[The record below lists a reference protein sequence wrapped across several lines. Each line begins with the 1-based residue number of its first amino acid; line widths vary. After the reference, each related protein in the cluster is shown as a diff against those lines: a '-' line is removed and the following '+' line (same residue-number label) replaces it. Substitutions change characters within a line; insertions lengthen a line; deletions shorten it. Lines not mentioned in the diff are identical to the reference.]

1 LGLGTP
7 APNVALGPFFDAQ
20 SFPWPK
26 VGLLSRSVR
35 RMADGLI
42 SAETIRDVG
51 ILGAGQ
57 MGAAAAAMFRR
68 AGFGVRLWT
77 REASKLAA
85 ARKTVEE
92 VDRFLAETMRQAE
105 VPGGELILEANLA
118 VVDAESE
125 VIFECVAEVMEE
137 KQALLRKLTSCRERG
152 ALVMSCTSALS
163 ITEMARGSGMEPVL
177 VGAHFWNPPHL
188 IPVVEVVA
196 GKSTPP
202 GQADRAVRLL
212 ERVGKV
218 PVRCADV
225 PGFVGN
231 RLMHA
236 MWREALALVEAGVCT
251 AEDIDRVVKGTF
263 ALRLPVLG
271 PMENM
276 DLVGLGLVEK
286 VERYLF
292 PYLATS
298 AEPSEAL
305 VSRLQ
310 KGETGMKAGR
320 GFYDWSQ
327 RDAGAVVALRDK
339 QIARQLEFIREQ
351 AQSGGPAKD

>member
-1 LGLGTP
+1 MAAPTTP
-7 APNVALGPFFDAQ
+7 PE
-20 SFPWPK
+20 S
-26 VGLLSRSVR
+26 
-35 RMADGLI
+35 
-42 SAETIRDVG
+42 IRHIG

-68 AGFGVRLWT
+68 AGFHVQLWT
-77 REASKLAA
+77 RDAQKLQGALPAVEA
-85 ARKTVEE
+85 VET
-92 VDRFLAETMRQAE
+92 FLEQMRHPA
-105 VPGGELILEANLA
+105 VPGGTLQLEPDLTALDATADA
-118 VVDAESE
+118 VL
-125 VIFECVAEVMEE
+125 ECVAEDMAQ
-137 KQALLRKLTSCRERG
+137 KQELLRRLRSCRERG

-163 ITEMARGSGMEPVL
+163 TTEMARGSGLESVL

-196 GKSTPP
+196 GAHTPSA
-202 GQADRAVRLL
+202 QADRAVALL
-212 ERVGKV
+212 DRVGKV

-236 MWREALALVEAGVCT
+236 MWREALALVDAGVCT

-292 PYLATS
+292 PDLATNS
-298 AEPSEAL
+298 EPAKALTTRLSEG
-305 VSRLQ
+305 
-310 KGETGMKAGR
+310 KTGMKAGQ

-327 RDAGAVVALRDK
+327 RDAAAVVALRDK
-339 QIARQLEFIREQ
+339 QIARQLEFLREQ
-351 AQSGGPAKD
+351 NADGAK

>member
-1 LGLGTP
+1 MATATTP
-7 APNVALGPFFDAQ
+7 AA
-20 SFPWPK
+20 
-26 VGLLSRSVR
+26 
-35 RMADGLI
+35 
-42 SAETIRDVG
+42 TIQRIGV
-51 ILGAGQ
+51 LGAGQ

-68 AGFGVRLWT
+68 AGFYVQLWT
-77 REASKLAA
+77 RDAQRLQAALPAVEA
-85 ARKTVEE
+85 VET
-92 VDRFLAETMRQAE
+92 FLEQMRHPA
-105 VPGGELILEANLA
+105 VPGGTLQLEPDL
-118 VVDAESE
+118 DALDATADAAL
-125 VIFECVAEVMEE
+125 ECVAEDMTQ
-137 KQALLRKLTSCRERG
+137 KQELLRKLANCRKRG

-163 ITEMARGSGMEPVL
+163 ITEMARGSGMEAVL

-196 GKSTPP
+196 GAHTPAA
-202 GQADRAVRLL
+202 QADRAVALL
-212 ERVGKV
+212 ERVGKT

-236 MWREALALVEAGVCT
+236 MWREALALVDAGVCS

-276 DLVGLGLVEK
+276 DLVGLSLVEK

-292 PYLATS
+292 PDLATN
-298 AEPSEAL
+298 AEPAEAL
-305 VSRLQ
+305 TSRLREG
-310 KGETGMKAGR
+310 KTGMKAGQ

-327 RDAGAVVALRDK
+327 RDAAAVVALRDK
-339 QIARQLEFIREQ
+339 QIARQLEFLREQ
-351 AQSGGPAKD
+351 NANDSK